1 MLRKKYIKQSVV
13 LFTASIL
20 SVVLGVATSVFNTSM
35 LSPSDYGDV
44 RYVNNIL
51 NFVASLLLFG
61 YFVSGSRM
69 LALSKNEDRSRQIR
83 GVMVVILLVASCVLA
98 ISMVGCYY
106 IHREWLNPNVAKLFL
121 YVIPISAAPLLLNY
135 INTVF
140 QGDNSIYK
148 LSVARVL
155 PHILYILI
163 GWILIYKTTPSAS
176 DVLLLQNGVSFVVL
190 LVLIFL
196 SRPVFRDLASVYQE
210 LSQENK
216 EYGIHIYIGSI
227 AAVSLSYLAGIT
239 IGIFNKDNTE
249 VGFYTL
255 ALTIAT
261 PLSIL
266 PTIIGTT
273 YFKKFANQKHIDK
286 SLLIGSVALSVASL
300 IVFDVIIE
308 PVVKLLYNDTY
319 LSVAGYAR
327 YLAIGTMAHGLGDMF
342 NRFLGSHGKGKELRN
357 GAFLCGATL
366 LIGNIVLVYLF
377 GVNGAIATRIIASS
391 VYCLTMILYYIKFTR
406 K

>member
-1 MLRKKYIKQSVV
+1 MNKHIKQSIV
-13 LFTASIL
+13 LFLSSAL

-35 LSPSDYGDV
+35 LNPSSYGDV

-51 NFVASLLLFG
+51 NFIASLLLFG

-69 LALSKNEDRSRQIR
+69 LALSKDENRSKRIR
-83 GVMVVILLVASCVLA
+83 GVMVVILLIASVVLV
-98 ISMVGCYY
+98 ISMVACYY
-106 IHREWLNPNVAKLFL
+106 IHKEWLNPDVAKLFL
-121 YVIPISAAPLLLNY
+121 YVVPVAVAPLLLNY

-148 LSVARVL
+148 LSIARVL
-155 PHILYILI
+155 PHILYVFIAWL
-163 GWILIYKTTPSAS
+163 LIYNMNPTAT
-176 DVLLLQNGVSFVVL
+176 DVLLLQNGVSVVVL
-190 LVLIFL
+190 FVLILL
-196 SRPVFRDLASVYQE
+196 SRPAFKCLSEVYKDLAE
-210 LSQENK
+210 ENK
-216 EYGIHIYIGSI
+216 SYGIHIYIGSI

-273 YFKKFANQKHIDK
+273 YFKKFASQQCIDR
-286 SLLIGSVALSVASL
+286 SLLIGSIALSVGSL
-300 IVFDVIIE
+300 VAFNILIE
-308 PVVKLLYNDTY
+308 PVVRLLYDDSY
-319 LSVAGYAR
+319 LVVAQYAR
-327 YLAIGTMAHGLGDMF
+327 WLAIGTTIHGFGDMF

-357 GAFLCGATL
+357 GAFLCGATML
-366 LIGNIVLVYLF
+366 VGNIVLVYLF

-391 VYCLTMILYYIKFTR
+391 VYGLTMVLYYIRFAR
-406 K
+406 

>member
-1 MLRKKYIKQSVV
+1 MNKHIKQSIV
-13 LFTASIL
+13 LFVSSIL
-20 SVVLGVATSVFNTSM
+20 SVALGVATSVFNTSM
-35 LSPSDYGDV
+35 LPPSDYGDV

-69 LALSKNEDRSRQIR
+69 LALSKDENRSRQIR
-83 GVMVVILLVASCVLA
+83 GVMVVILLIASVVLA

-106 IHREWLNPNVAKLFL
+106 IHREWLNPDVANLFL

-135 INTVF
+135 INTLF

-163 GWILIYKTTPSAS
+163 GWVLLYNTNSSAG

-190 LVLIFL
+190 FVLIFL
-196 SRPVFRDLASVYQE
+196 SRPVFRGLVSVYQE

-273 YFKKFANQKHIDK
+273 YFKEFASQQRIDK
-286 SLLIGSVALSVASL
+286 YLLINSIVMSFGCLAVFDFIIDPVVEFLYDDSYISVA
-300 IVFDVIIE
+300 
-308 PVVKLLYNDTY
+308 K
-319 LSVAGYAR
+319 YAR
-327 YLAIGTMAHGLGDMF
+327 WLAIGTTVHGFGDML

-357 GAFLCGATL
+357 GAFLCGATM
-366 LIGNIVLVYLF
+366 LIGNVLLVYLF
-377 GVNGAIATRIIASS
+377 GVDGAIATRIIASM
-391 VYCLTMILYYIKFTR
+391 VYCLTMVLYYIKFVR
-406 K
+406 E